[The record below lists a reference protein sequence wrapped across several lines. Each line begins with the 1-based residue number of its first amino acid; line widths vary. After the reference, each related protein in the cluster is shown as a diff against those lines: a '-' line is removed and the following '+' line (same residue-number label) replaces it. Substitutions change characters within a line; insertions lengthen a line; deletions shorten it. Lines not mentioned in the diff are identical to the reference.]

1 MTRRT
6 FSKLGAAAPLVLS
19 VPAIAR
25 INSRIDGVIIGAQ
38 TYSFRDLPLD
48 RCISSMHDIGL
59 GYAEFWIDKMLP
71 PDPEKRKAW
80 LWNPPMDEV
89 KSVRK
94 SFDDAGIQI
103 YAVNYSFRDEWTDE
117 QIEKGFEVTRAL
129 GTNKITA
136 SSNVD
141 ISARVDKFA
150 QQYQTYVGFH
160 NHDSMK
166 PNEFST
172 PDDWKK
178 AMEGRSKYIG
188 INLDIGHFT
197 AAGFD
202 PLTFLE
208 EHHAQIL
215 TLHLKDRKKS
225 HGPNMPWGQGE
236 TNIHDVLQV
245 LRRKKYPI
253 PAMIEYEYNQPGM
266 DTFAEVTKCFNY
278 CKQALAN

>member
-6 FSKLGAAAPLVLS
+6 FSKLGAAAPLFLS
-19 VPAIAR
+19 VPAAAR
-25 INSRIDGVIIGAQ
+25 INSRIDGVMIGAQ

-48 RCISSMHDIGL
+48 GCITSMHDIGL
-59 GYAEFWIDKMLP
+59 GYAEFWIDKLWP
-71 PDPEKRKAW
+71 TDLEKRKAW
-80 LWNPPMDEV
+80 LSNPPMDEV
-89 KSVRK
+89 KNARK
-94 SFDDAGIQI
+94 KFEDAGIQI
-103 YAVNYSFRDEWTDE
+103 YAVNYSFRDEWSDE
-117 QIEKGFEVTRAL
+117 QIDKGFQVTRAL

-141 ISARVDKFA
+141 IAARVDKFA

-208 EHHAQIL
+208 EHHAQIV
-215 TLHLKDRKKS
+215 TLHLKDRKKN
-225 HGPNMPWGQGE
+225 HGPNMPWGQGD
-236 TNIHDVLQV
+236 TSIHDVLQV

-253 PAMIEYEYNQPGM
+253 PAMIEYEYNKPGL